1 MDGLL
6 IDSEPF
12 WQDVELEVFGGLG
25 VPITRE
31 RCLETVGFRV
41 DEVVAHWHRQHPWEE
56 PAADE
61 VARSLVD
68 GVTAAVA
75 AEGRPKPGV
84 DHALDFLAGKGLRL
98 ALASSSLRSVIA
110 GVLATLGLEDRF

>member
-31 RCLETVGFRV
+31 RCAETVGFRV
-41 DEVVAHWHRQHPWEE
+41 DEVVAHWQRSHSWEG
-56 PAADE
+56 PAADD
-61 VARSLVD
+61 VVRSLVA
-68 GVTAAVA
+68 GVIEAVA
-75 AEGRPKPGV
+75 AGGTAKPGV

-98 ALASSSLRSVIA
+98 ALASSSL
-110 GVLATLGLEDRF
+110 